1 MDFHCLL
8 MCMIWQLKD
17 SLLALHSEGMYVAFQ
32 CQVYTTASNA
42 VRCYLHVGR
51 AVSQQ
56 RSPLFTATSLEG
68 EQAAQKVRG
77 VPVHHR
83 REKLPSFCPEAQTC
97 FHSVKQSG
105 KAGVQQ
111 C

>member
-1 MDFHCLL
+1 MF
-8 MCMIWQLKD
+8 
-17 SLLALHSEGMYVAFQ
+17 SPVA
-32 CQVYTTASNA
+32 
-42 VRCYLHVGR
+42 
-51 AVSQQ
+51 
-56 RSPLFTATSLEG
+56 ATSLEG

-83 REKLPSFCPEAQTC
+83 HEKLPSFCPEAQTC

-111 C
+111 WWVSLSICKMKVACGYKKSSLLLNMSR